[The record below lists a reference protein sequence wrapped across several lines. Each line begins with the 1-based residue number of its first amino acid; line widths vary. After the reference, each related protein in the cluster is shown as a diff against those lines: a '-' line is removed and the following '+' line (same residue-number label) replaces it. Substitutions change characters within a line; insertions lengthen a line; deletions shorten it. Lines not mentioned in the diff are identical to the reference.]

1 MSRSGAPC
9 QTDDNLVFAN
19 QYHNNNKCIV
29 QGGVNAT
36 LYSGCGSPCG
46 GGANPASCSAGPL
59 ALHFYRTFDNTIYT
73 TGEGAEQVPGPAVAT
88 LFSDPEGSCSGWA
101 GWQAAGMDKGSTI
114 KPMPTANE
122 IVAMGKDVL
131 GFSG

>member
-36 LYSGCGSPCG
+36 LYKGCCG
-46 GGANPASCSAGPL
+46 AKPSSCSAGPL

-73 TGEGAEQVPGPAVAT
+73 TGEGLEQVPGPAVAP
-88 LFSDPEGSCSGWA
+88 LFSEGSCSGWA

-122 IVAMGKDVL
+122 IVAMGKEVL
-131 GFSG
+131 GFSGAVSLQM